1 MSGKRRRFTRQFK
14 AKVGLEALK
23 EGRTINELSSEFNV
37 HPNQVSLWKKEI
49 REKAIDLFGSAKNRL
64 DPDLLNKE
72 TAPLYEQIG
81 RLKVE
86 LDWLKKKFSG
96 LSE

>member
-1 MSGKRRRFTRQFK
+1 MSDKRRRFGRQFK

-23 EGRTINELSSEFNV
+23 EIRTINELSSQFGV
-37 HPNQVSLWKKEI
+37 HPNQISLWKKEI
-49 REKAIDLFGSAKNRL
+49 RENAVELFGPAKNRL

-86 LDWLKKKFSG
+86 LDWLKKKLSC

>member
-1 MSGKRRRFTRQFK
+1 MSSKRRRFSRQFK

-23 EGRTINELSSEFNV
+23 EGRTINELSSEFSV

-49 REKAIDLFGSAKNRL
+49 REKAVDLFGPAKNRL

-81 RLKVE
+81 RLNVE

>member
-1 MSGKRRRFTRQFK
+1 MSGKRRRFSRQFK

-23 EGRTINELSSEFNV
+23 EGRTINELSSEFSV

-49 REKAIDLFGSAKNRL
+49 REKAVDLFGPAKNRL

-81 RLKVE
+81 RLKVG
-86 LDWLKKKFSG
+86 LDGLKKKFSG

>member
-1 MSGKRRRFTRQFK
+1 MSSKRRRFSRQYK

-23 EGRTINELSSEFNV
+23 EGRTINELSSEFSV

-49 REKAIDLFGSAKNRL
+49 RENAVDLFGPAKNRL